1 MSTPYLA
8 VRQDMLTTLEQI
20 GPRNVL
26 AISGGRIRSQG
37 HTLLLPVK
45 YGYRVEVDYTGR
57 DTYAVRRT
65 FVRGGRVTVKRE
77 WTHVYCDQLGEVAY
91 QASCYTD
98 N

>member
-1 MSTPYLA
+1 MSLA
-8 VRQDMLTTLEQI
+8 VRQDLLTTLEQI

-45 YGYRVEVDYTGR
+45 YGYRVAVDYMSN
-57 DTYAVRRT
+57 DTYTVRRE
-65 FVRGGRVTVKRE
+65 FVRGGRTTVKQA
-77 WTHVYCDQLGEVAY
+77 WTYVHCDQIGEVAY
-91 QASCYTD
+91 QASCYQD